1 MTRLLRS
8 LVLVAFGALSAVAV
22 ARHGYLGLLTPQ
34 FQSLATLQVFLDLV
48 IALSLCL
55 VWLWRDARARGR
67 NPWPWLAVTL
77 VAGSF
82 GPLVYLWLRAG
93 DAPGRQ

>member
-1 MTRLLRS
+1 MNRILLS
-8 LVLVAFGALSAVAV
+8 LVLVAFGALTTVAV

-48 IALSLCL
+48 IALALCS
-55 VWLWRDARARGR
+55 VWLWRDARSRGR
-67 NPWPWLAVTL
+67 NPWPWLALTL

-82 GPLVYLWLRAG
+82 GPLGYLWLRSREA
-93 DAPGRQ
+93 AQ